1 MSTPPDAVRGVQTY
15 VVVVLVGTT
24 IIAVFMHALHVSVGD
39 IRSHGFILAAMWMP
53 GFARLVATRT
63 VDRGWHSPFP
73 LRRWGQPAWIV
84 VALPLAS
91 VTAIYLGA
99 YLLASLTG
107 VVRSSPTWP
116 EGRLLA
122 NIVVNLP
129 LLTTIG
135 IVGAVGEEIGWRGYL
150 QPRLDDLKVPYSL
163 LWTIVV
169 ETLFHFPLILLAGY
183 LGAKNFLAT
192 LALFFTLGLGLTPLW
207 TWATYQWRTVWMAVL
222 FHTFHNAVSQVI
234 VPKALGEGDPLILG
248 ESGVFPVIAYLAAG
262 LIVFVILRRRGQTW
276 RPFARTVIAP
286 VSGSVRV

>member
-15 VVVVLVGTT
+15 VVVVLAGTT

-116 EGRLLA
+116 EGRLLV

-135 IVGAVGEEIGWRGYL
+135 IVGALGEEIGWRGYL

>member
-135 IVGAVGEEIGWRGYL
+135 IVGALGEEIGWRGYL